1 MVTVR
6 NNWVEFSFFRD
17 AAKSVFVAGDFNGW
31 RQDELR
37 MSNDGRGNW
46 QARLKLPV
54 GEFKFRY
61 CADGQWFTD
70 YAAFGLEPGRF
81 GMDSI
86 VRVPEKSPAL
96 SLAPIKKIRPAA
108 VHHKRSF
115 AA

>member
-6 NNWVEFSFFRD
+6 DKWVEFNFFR
-17 AAKSVFVAGDFNGW
+17 AGAKAVFLAGDFNGW
-31 RQDELR
+31 RDDELG
-37 MSNDGRGNW
+37 MTNDGRGNW
-46 QARLKLPV
+46 KARLKIPA

-81 GMDSI
+81 GMDSV
-86 VRVPEKSPAL
+86 VRVAEKAPAL
-96 SLAPIKKIRPAA
+96 TLKRVRPAA
-108 VHHKRSF
+108 IHHKRSF